1 MLRFHFDFDIF
12 LCLILNYLNFEI
24 YSLIFYIFTLPKVPK
39 VSKKVILRNL
49 EFITHIYFEERL
61 NKIARFKIFVVAL
74 FLAVLLTFLLNTIHI
89 LLKVSFKNPL
99 KL

>member
-1 MLRFHFDFDIF
+1 M
-12 LCLILNYLNFEI
+12 
-24 YSLIFYIFTLPKVPK
+24 PK

-61 NKIARFKIFVVAL
+61 NKIARLKKIFVVAL

-89 LLKVSFKNPL
+89 LLKESLKNPL